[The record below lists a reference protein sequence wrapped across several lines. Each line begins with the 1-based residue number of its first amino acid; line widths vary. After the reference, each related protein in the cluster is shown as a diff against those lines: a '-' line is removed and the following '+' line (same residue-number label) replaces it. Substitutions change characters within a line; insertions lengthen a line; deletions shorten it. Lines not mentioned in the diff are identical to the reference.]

1 MIEKTGSRRGRPRD
15 ERAHEAILEATRE
28 LLLERGYP
36 ALTIDAVA
44 ARARTAKTTIYRRW
58 TSKGE
63 LVLEAAAA
71 RLEIGVVP
79 DTGSTRGDLAVAVR
93 QLITTFSD
101 PLVSIVMLAVIADL
115 DDEPT
120 LGRRFRDEIVFPWRS
135 SAANALERARDRGD
149 LPLGSEIAFLL
160 DVIVGTVFQRTVI
173 FPQPTDG
180 LEPAI
185 VRLVLGD

>member
-1 MIEKTGSRRGRPRD
+1 MTEKTGSRRGRPRD

-44 ARARTAKTTIYRRW
+44 TRAHTAKTTIYRRW
-58 TSKGE
+58 SGKGE

-71 RLEIGVVP
+71 RLRIGVVP
-79 DTGSTRGDLAVAVR
+79 DTGSTRGDVAMAVR

-101 PLVSIVMLAVIADL
+101 PLVSIVMLAVIAGL
-115 DDEPT
+115 DDDPT

-135 SAANALERARDRGD
+135 SAGHALERAAERGD
-149 LPLGSEIAFLL
+149 LPVGSDIGFLL

-173 FPQPTDG
+173 YPLPTEG
-180 LEPAI
+180 LEAAI
-185 VRLVLGD
+185 ERLLLGD